1 MFAKYMTTAALG
13 LALCAGHA
21 SRADADAFIGGLV
34 GGIIGGAIGSN
45 VRTQPRQS
53 QPRYTQPRTASPQ
66 SQQNREVQSALNHF
80 GFHVGT
86 PDGSLGP
93 RSRAGISQ
101 YQAYLGFP
109 TSGQLT
115 DFERTILLSAY
126 QRSQMGGP
134 QVMRIAN
141 THRDGMRGLLPAVRD
156 EMMGGSGGG
165 RSAGA
170 YGLPGEVADA
180 VDEIAASS
188 DPSAEQLV
196 QRAGFIQ
203 LADLNG
209 DGRTD
214 YIIDTSVTG
223 SSFWCG
229 VRDCTVVVFASTPD
243 GYMRNDF
250 LAREVTPAMV
260 TCRRGDCAIDSAA
273 PVTTLAA
280 APAPAPVPAPVATT
294 EAVAAAPAAPG
305 LPSFFG
311 GQGAQT
317 VSLASHCNRVGLVT
331 NANGGYTD
339 ISTMDDPVFALN
351 EQFCLA
357 RSFAIADG
365 EALAAQVPGAT
376 PQAIADQCNGFAPA
390 LQPHVAA
397 LAMQPRDAVLRGVAG
412 LILESGMEPSDL
424 AATARICLSSGY
436 MSDTMPVAVGS
447 ALLLAG
453 LGETGYGELAAH
465 HLMQGIGVS
474 QRRELAREWFATS
487 VPQAGATGATA
498 AGFAPGPE
506 SRNALIHHALGVMDG
521 SAGAV
526 AVPVEGAVPAATLP
540 VFNLGNN

>member
-1 MFAKYMTTAALG
+1 MYGQYLTTAALV
-13 LALCAGHA
+13 LALGAAHT
-21 SRADADAFIGGLV
+21 SRAEADAFVGGLV

-45 VRTQPRQS
+45 VRTQPR
-53 QPRYTQPRTASPQ
+53 RATQARPVVASPQ
-66 SQQNREVQSALNHF
+66 RQQNREIQTALNHF
-80 GFHVGT
+80 GFNVGSA
-86 PDGSLGP
+86 DGALGP

-101 YQAYLGFP
+101 YQGYLGFP
-109 TSGQLT
+109 TTGQLT
-115 DFERTILLSAY
+115 DFERTVLLSAY
-126 QRSQMGGP
+126 QRSQMGGS

-141 THRDGMRGLLPAVRD
+141 THRDGMRGLLPTVRD
-156 EMMGGSGGG
+156 EMRGGGG
-165 RSAGA
+165 RTAGA
-170 YGLPGEVADA
+170 YGLPPEVADA

-214 YIIDTSVTG
+214 YILDTSVTG

-229 VRDCTVVVFASTPD
+229 ARDCTVVVFASTPD

-260 TCRRGDCAIDSAA
+260 TCRRGDCSIDAGGA
-273 PVTTLAA
+273 VTTLAA
-280 APAPAPVPAPVATT
+280 APAPETPVAPT
-294 EAVAAAPAAPG
+294 EVVAAPAAPAM
-305 LPSFFG
+305 PTFFG

-331 NANGGYTD
+331 NANGGLTD
-339 ISTMDDPVFALN
+339 INSMDDPVFTLN

-357 RSFAIADG
+357 RAMAIADG
-365 EALAAQVPGAT
+365 EALATQVPGVTA
-376 PQAIADQCNGFAPA
+376 QAITEQCNGFAPV

-397 LAMQPRDAVLRGVAG
+397 LELQPRDEVLRAVAG
-412 LILESGMEPSDL
+412 LVLQSGMDPSDL

-436 MSDTMPVAVGS
+436 MQDAMPVAVGS

-465 HLMQGIGVS
+465 HLMQGIGVT
-474 QRRELAREWFATS
+474 QRRELARDWYAAS
-487 VPQAGATGATA
+487 VPQPDAPMGIDV
-498 AGFAPGPE
+498 GFAPGPE
-506 SRNALIHHALGVMDG
+506 SRNALIHHALAVLDG
-521 SAGAV
+521 SASAPA
-526 AVPVEGAVPAATLP
+526 AVPVEGAAPATALP
-540 VFNLGNN
+540 VFNLSNN